1 MCFFYL
7 LLCRSVF
14 CEHCKQTVCLF
25 VAVFILQVE
34 VCDKHL
40 TLDKIERLL
49 CESDNEITDENFV
62 LPTNLVLNGNSE
74 SSRGSES
81 DESKEQRRYIYDRL
95 AHHNNILTPN
105 PFVCDSAINGDIIQN
120 FSQNSVL
127 KEIYIIN

>member
-1 MCFFYL
+1 MWKWQWNY
-7 LLCRSVF
+7 RWKF
-14 CEHCKQTVCLF
+14 CTSYK
-25 VAVFILQVE
+25 
-34 VCDKHL
+34 
-40 TLDKIERLL
+40 
-49 CESDNEITDENFV
+49 SG
-62 LPTNLVLNGNSE
+62 TNLNGNSE